1 MSNSPSL
8 LFLAACRHLSDS
20 YKNELDGSSRT
31 VFLQVPSRIRPGGR
45 VVWDC
50 LCSPTG
56 ASFECMY
63 IAILSQVASVLGCM
77 PQCLH
82 GPACQI
88 NGWQTDL
95 LHERAGTT
103 RRRGCCRKSRVGC
116 SCAELGPADTATAA
130 EADPTCSCCCGYTE
144 LATADAAAKGGCCDV
159 DVGGGTG
166 TELRNSA
173 W

>member
-1 MSNSPSL
+1 M
-8 LFLAACRHLSDS
+8 
-20 YKNELDGSSRT
+20 
-31 VFLQVPSRIRPGGR
+31 
-45 VVWDC
+45 WDC

-130 EADPTCSCCCGYTE
+130 EADPTCSCCCGHAE

-159 DVGGGTG
+159 DVDGGAG
-166 TELRNSA
+166 TELRTSA
-173 W
+173 WCFRQFPVPPTLSRPLSRLPPATLTPLRLSFGIPTRSSKAHLR

>member
-1 MSNSPSL
+1 M
-8 LFLAACRHLSDS
+8 
-20 YKNELDGSSRT
+20 
-31 VFLQVPSRIRPGGR
+31 
-45 VVWDC
+45 WDC

-63 IAILSQVASVLGCM
+63 IAILFQVASVLGCM

-103 RRRGCCRKSRVGC
+103 RRRGCCRRSRVGC

-130 EADPTCSCCCGYTE
+130 EADPTCSCCCGHAE

-159 DVGGGTG
+159 DVDGGAGTDLRTSAWCFCATVKEAAVRSVFGGHIGGGVEPSG
-166 TELRNSA
+166 FIGGSRCRCP
-173 W
+173 